1 METILELPK
10 LDYENSSDRQYR
22 KTPSTDVSEI
32 VYRWLFEG
40 ATNREMDR
48 DVLRLDPGKTDGWPS
63 MSVLHFFGLKK
74 PFKGFFMGQSI
85 KDAVSRME
93 ESHQDFSKIVLL
105 LEGRQ
110 APLSESDIKKLTT
123 SAKKRA
129 EDFADTYGKRLAELD
144 STDTGYRSA
153 KFRKEQA
160 TLRTIL
166 FGGKDTAQC
175 ALCHQQFPT
184 KLLVAAHIKPR
195 ARCSSL
201 ERTDPN
207 IVMPACKT
215 GCDDFFEYGFLIVDA
230 DGAIQVNEAAQAT
243 TDLRRMLADREGLR
257 CTHHNPLT
265 AGYFEYRRELN
276 T

>member
-1 METILELPK
+1 MVELPK
-10 LDYENSSDRQYR
+10 LNYEKSSDRQY
-22 KTPSTDVSEI
+22 KKIPSTEVSEI

-40 ATNREMDR
+40 ATTREMDR
-48 DVLRLDPGKTDGWPS
+48 DVLGLDPDKSDGWPS
-63 MSVLHFFGLKK
+63 MGVLHFLGLKR
-74 PFKGFFMGQSI
+74 PFQGFFRDQHIS
-85 KDAVSRME
+85 DALSRME
-93 ESHQDFSKIVLL
+93 QSQQDFSKIVLL
-105 LEGRQ
+105 LQGRQ

-123 SAKKRA
+123 SANKRTK
-129 EDFADTYGKRLAELD
+129 DFVDTYGKRLAELD

-166 FGGKDTAQC
+166 FGGKETAQC

-215 GCDDFFEYGFLIVDA
+215 GCDDFFEHGFLIVEG
-230 DGAIQVNEAAQAT
+230 DGVIQANKAAQAT

-265 AGYFEYRRELN
+265 AGYFKYRRDLN

>member
-1 METILELPK
+1 MTVELPK
-10 LDYENSSDRQYR
+10 LDYANSRAREYKNTS
-22 KTPSTDVSEI
+22 STDVAEI

-40 ATNREMDR
+40 AKTREMDR
-48 DVLRLDPGKTDGWPS
+48 DVLGLDPEKTKGYHS
-63 MSVLHFFGLKK
+63 MGVLHFLGLKR
-74 PFKGFFMGQSI
+74 PFQGFFRDQHIS
-85 KDAVSRME
+85 DALSRME
-93 ESHQDFSKIVLL
+93 KNQQNFSKIVLL

-215 GCDDFFEYGFLIVDA
+215 GCDDFFEHGFLIVDG
-230 DGAIQVNEAAQAT
+230 DGVIQVNKAARAT
-243 TDLRRMLADREGLR
+243 TDLTRMLTDRGGLR
-257 CTHHNPLT
+257 CTHHNPHT
-265 AGYFEYRRELN
+265 AGYFKYRRDLN